1 MDSETV
7 RRVKDVAQVHLHG
20 MSNQEVNRYEAIKSL
35 RFRQMGMKIETLHE
49 KGVLSDAEKVK
60 KELLELAHLQRLS
73 SCTLVAEDGTLE
85 TIYGESIARLGDPSF
100 LMDSLRAGS
109 RSVTG
114 GWGST
119 GQLVIYASPLS
130 VSMSSGKRS
139 LGLLWCKSI
148 VLFRRLMNLDDPESL
163 VYYQI
168 MRRNGTYVVQSRG
181 VEKDNYFK
189 KMLSYGRLDDGG
201 SMQAEVERFQQSIED
216 SVPYTLN
223 VSYVNSEKGISER
236 RSIRAVPLNDSN
248 WYLVSIIPYGV
259 LDQTIE
265 ELDDAMIMASV
276 GCMTLLVVVF
286 LCVFW
291 LFAGMTMRQM
301 NQFAT
306 ARTSAES
313 ALAES
318 REAQAKAEEARADAL
333 KAQQEAEVAREEAVY
348 ANKTKSEFLSNMS
361 HDIRT
366 PMNSIIGLTTIARDY
381 VGEPARITT
390 ASRRS

>member
-1 MDSETV
+1 
-7 RRVKDVAQVHLHG
+7 
-20 MSNQEVNRYEAIKSL
+20 
-35 RFRQMGMKIETLHE
+35 
-49 KGVLSDAEKVK
+49 
-60 KELLELAHLQRLS
+60 
-73 SCTLVAEDGTLE
+73 
-85 TIYGESIARLGDPSF
+85 
-100 LMDSLRAGS
+100 MDSLRAGS

-276 GCMTLLVVVF
+276 GCMTLLVVVI

-333 KAQQEAEVAREEAVY
+333 KAQQEAEAARAEAVY